1 MKIRSII
8 AGVLIGIGAYAYA
21 SIANK
26 VLGAFIFSIGL
37 ISVFALQAHL
47 FTGKIGGLNKK
58 NWKDLIWMLIGNL
71 IGIALVVL
79 IAAPKETI
87 REVCLVIT
95 TAKLEKDL
103 YIAFLDALMCG
114 VIIQLAVE
122 LKSKDPVSTIICIM
136 CFILCG
142 FEHCIAN
149 TFYFI
154 CDGVMYWQEI
164 IYFIIYVLGNTLGAI
179 ALKHL
184 IERGKYENS

>member
-26 VLGAFIFSIGL
+26 VFGAFIFSIGL
-37 ISVFALQAHL
+37 ISVFSLQAHL

-58 NWKDLIWMLIGNL
+58 NWKDLFWMLIGNV
-71 IGIALVVL
+71 IGISLVVL

-87 REVCLVIT
+87 REACLTIT
-95 TAKLEKDL
+95 TAKLEKDWH
-103 YIAFLDALMCG
+103 IAFLDALMCG
-114 VIIQLAVE
+114 AIIQLAVE
-122 LKSKDPVSTIICIM
+122 LKSKDPVSTILCVM

-154 CDGVMYWQEI
+154 CDGIMYWQEI
-164 IYFIIYVLGNTLGAI
+164 IYFVIYVFGNTLGSI

>member
-58 NWKDLIWMLIGNL
+58 NGKDLFWMLIGNL
-71 IGIALVVL
+71 VGISLVVL

-87 REVCLVIT
+87 REACLVIT

-103 YIAFLDALMCG
+103 HIAFLDALMCG

-154 CDGVMYWQEI
+154 CDGVMY
-164 IYFIIYVLGNTLGAI
+164 
-179 ALKHL
+179 
-184 IERGKYENS
+184 

>member
-47 FTGKIGGLNKK
+47 FTGKIGGLNKN

>member
-8 AGVLIGIGAYAYA
+8 AGILIGIGAYAYV
-21 SIANK
+21 SISNK
-26 VLGAFIFSIGL
+26 VLGAFLFSIGL

-71 IGIALVVL
+71 VGIALVVL
-79 IAAPKETI
+79 VAAPKETI
-87 REVCLVIT
+87 REACLAIT
-95 TAKLEKDL
+95 TTKLEKGL
-103 YIAFLDALMCG
+103 HIAFLDALMCG

-122 LKSKDPVSTIICIM
+122 LKSKDPVSTILCIM

-142 FEHCIAN
+142 FEHCVAN

-154 CDGVMYWQEI
+154 CDGVIYWQEI
-164 IYFIIYVLGNTLGAI
+164 IYFIVYVLGNTLGAI
-179 ALKHL
+179 AFKYLFK
-184 IERGKYENS
+184 RGNYEDN